1 MFLSTED
8 AKNTKS
14 RTSLSSLLS
23 SLFSLRALSV
33 LRGKFCSS
41 PVKHKTQI
49 LITLCLAV
57 TIAFVTWSLIRDHRR
72 EQRMA
77 LLMTQRAVIDP
88 AAVAAAARTMKLIT
102 VQVTTK
108 VRVEKNVD
116 SFFFGEGKTAVE
128 TPVVVN
134 FGTDL
139 SKLESKG
146 VEVLGAGEG
155 ARVRVR
161 IPRPTCV
168 GLSVIGDA
176 TTTSVEKNWRR
187 FGWWSGESQV
197 KDAKLEAFDQANRI
211 RMQPIE
217 KSLTPADLD
226 KVHTMTREQMA
237 TLIKVIVGEGI
248 DVEVKFDDE

>member
-1 MFLSTED
+1 M
-8 AKNTKS
+8 
-14 RTSLSSLLS
+14 
-23 SLFSLRALSV
+23 
-33 LRGKFCSS
+33 
-41 PVKHKTQI
+41 KHKASI
-49 LITLCLAV
+49 LIALCLIA
-57 TIAFVTWSLIRDHRR
+57 TIATIVWSLIRDHKR

-77 LLMTQRAVIDP
+77 LLTTKNAIIDP

-102 VQVTTK
+102 VQVATK

-116 SFFFGEGKTAVE
+116 SILFGEGKTAVE

-155 ARVRVR
+155 ARVLVRV
-161 IPRPTCV
+161 PRPTCV
-168 GLSVIGDA
+168 GVSVIGDA
-176 TTTSVEKNWRR
+176 TTTSVEKSWRR
-187 FGWWSGESQV
+187 LGWWSGDSQM
-197 KDAKLEAFDQANRI
+197 KDAKLEAFNEANRL

-217 KSLTPADLD
+217 KSLTQDD
-226 KVHTMTREQMA
+226 RKKVESMTREQMA

-248 DVEVKFDDE
+248 DVEVRFEGE